1 MCISRMSDSGDRPT
15 KKQSR
20 FNKVLC
26 LPMAR
31 SLSLPPR
38 KSRHQ
43 SRVRDSS
50 RKNCIRFV
58 ASSGCNLGIISTL
71 SVLGTLVGATPSGLG
86 GHLSN
91 VKDHISRLKAEASG
105 DTERADFWGL
115 NQGEFPPNV
124 KAGPKPRLCC
134 AGCYPCP
141 ADRYP
146 TRGGTGE

>member
-15 KKQSR
+15 KKRSR

-31 SLSLPPR
+31 PLPSPPR
-38 KSRHQ
+38 KPRHQ
-43 SRVRDSS
+43 SRLRDSS
-50 RKNCIRFV
+50 RKGCIRFV
-58 ASSGCNLGIISTL
+58 ASSGCNLGVISTL
-71 SVLGTLVGATPSGLG
+71 SVLGTLVGATPSRLR

-105 DTERADFWGL
+105 DTERGTFGASIRRV
-115 NQGEFPPNV
+115 PPNV

-134 AGCYPCP
+134 VGCYPCP
-141 ADRYP
+141 AERYP